1 MRHFGETNPAKGM
14 SNPAGFRYNIFI
26 MNNDEPFLPPLS
38 DPDFPYGEY
47 QELLGKKKYKEAK
60 AVLLELKQG
69 GLISTKDYTLHH
81 QEVLALMK
89 AKKKN

>member
-1 MRHFGETNPAKGM
+1 MTNEE
-14 SNPAGFRYNIFI
+14 S
-26 MNNDEPFLPPLS
+26 FLPSLS

-47 QELLGKKKYKEAK
+47 KELLGKKKYKEAK